1 MSLPPITGPTA
12 TSAAAGGVALAT
24 PQSGDMGPLH
34 GTSVHPS
41 ETPAA
46 KRILSW
52 CRGAGGRCPGE
63 GTGKVLPSTDN
74 DPSVQ
79 HSAMDGFLA
88 SLAVLCAW
96 PVACGHG

>member
-46 KRILSW
+46 KRILNW
-52 CRGAGGRCPGE
+52 CRGGRWSMPGR
-63 GTGKVLPSTDN
+63 GNRQGS
-74 DPSVQ
+74 SI
-79 HSAMDGFLA
+79 H
-88 SLAVLCAW
+88 
-96 PVACGHG
+96 